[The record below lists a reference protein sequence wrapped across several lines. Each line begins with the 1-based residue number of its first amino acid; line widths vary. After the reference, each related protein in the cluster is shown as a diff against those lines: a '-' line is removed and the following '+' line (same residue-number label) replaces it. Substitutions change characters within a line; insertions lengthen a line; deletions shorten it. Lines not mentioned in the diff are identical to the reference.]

1 MAALRL
7 EADTATTKSEE
18 LQAKVKALEQENLQK
33 EQELTSLQ
41 HKNNLLEAEVE
52 KLETGIKDAKAAAE
66 EGTQHGSHNEA
77 LQRRLQLLEEEAE
90 EADKNLRETNDK

>member
-7 EADTATTKSEE
+7 EADTANTKVEE
-18 LQAKVKALEQENLQK
+18 LQAKVKTLEQENLQK

-41 HKNNLLEAEVE
+41 HKNRLLEEEVD
-52 KLETGIKDAKAAAE
+52 KLETGIKEAKSLADESSAH
-66 EGTQHGSHNEA
+66 GTHAEA

>member
-7 EADTATTKSEE
+7 EADTANSKSEE
-18 LQAKVKALEQENLQK
+18 LQAKVKVLEQENLQK

-41 HKNNLLEAEVE
+41 HKNSLLEAEVE
-52 KLETGIKDAKAAAE
+52 KLETGIKEAKAAAE
-66 EGTQHGSHNEA
+66 ESTQHGSHNEA